1 MYNSLIISIFIVYST
16 HYKINMINQAK
27 ASKLIKIYHYVCDK
41 YENVLQYHCQRFT
54 NNNKPE
60 FTDQEVMTIYLF
72 AVQEEQRSKIKD
84 IHKFASGYLL
94 DWFPKLTSYVAFST
108 RLNRLCGALRV
119 LCQSVVEEFIPAGC
133 SSGFS
138 LLDSMPIITCSG
150 KRKAK
155 VARELTDKSFCPTKN
170 LWYFGLKLH
179 ALNSYNKGT
188 LPYPES
194 IVISK
199 ASENDLNIFKE
210 NWSQIGSRS
219 FFGDKIY
226 CDGPFFNTLYIEKAS
241 VMFTPVKEAKGKA
254 ETLKQRDRAHKDLFS
269 KAVSTIRQPIESFFN
284 WINEKTQIQ
293 NASKVRSTKGLL
305 VHVFGKLT
313 ACFLKPIFNP

>member
-1 MYNSLIISIFIVYST
+1 
-16 HYKINMINQAK
+16 MINQAK
-27 ASKLIKIYHYVCDK
+27 ASKLIKLYYYVCEK
-41 YENVLQYHCQRFT
+41 YDSRLQWCCERFT

-60 FTDQEVMTIYLF
+60 FTDQEIMTIYLF
-72 AVQEEQRSKIKD
+72 AVLEEKRFKIKQ
-84 IHKFASGYLL
+84 IHKFASEYLL
-94 DWFPKLTSYVAFST
+94 DWFPKLTSYVAFTT
-108 RLNRLCGALRV
+108 RLNRLSEAFRV
-119 LCQSVVEEFIPAGC
+119 LSQSLIEEFIPEEC
-133 SSGFS
+133 SSELS

-155 VARELTDKSFCPTKN
+155 VAKELTDKSFCSTKN

-199 ASENDLNIFKE
+199 ASESDLNIFKG
-210 NWSQIGSRS
+210 NWSSIGSRS

-226 CDGPFFNTLYIEKAS
+226 CDEPFFNALYLEKAS
-241 VMFTPVKEAKGKA
+241 IMFTPIKEVKGKA
-254 ETLKQRDRAHKDLFS
+254 ESLKQRDRAHKDLFS

-313 ACFLKPIFNP
+313 ACFLKPICNP

>member
-1 MYNSLIISIFIVYST
+1 
-16 HYKINMINQAK
+16 MINQAK
-27 ASKLIKIYHYVCDK
+27 ASKLIKLYYYVCEK
-41 YENVLQYHCQRFT
+41 YDSELQWCCERFT

-72 AVQEEQRSKIKD
+72 AVLEEKRFKIKQ
-84 IHKFASGYLL
+84 IHEFARDYLL
-94 DWFPKLTSYVAFST
+94 DWFPKLTSYVAFNT
-108 RLNRLCGALRV
+108 RLNRLCEAFRV
-119 LCQSVVEEFIPAGC
+119 LSQSLIEEFIPEEC
-133 SSGFS
+133 SSEFS

-155 VARELTDKSFCPTKN
+155 VAKELTDKSFCSTKN

-199 ASENDLNIFKE
+199 ASESDLNIFKW
-210 NWSQIGSRS
+210 NWSSIRSRS

-226 CDGPFFNTLYIEKAS
+226 CDEPFFDTLYMEKES
-241 VMFTPVKEAKGKA
+241 IMFTPIKEVKGKV
-254 ETLKQRDRAHKDLFS
+254 ESLKQRDRAHKDLFS
-269 KAVSTIRQPIESFFN
+269 KAVSTIRQSIESFFN
-284 WINEKTQIQ
+284 WINEKTHIQ

-313 ACFLKPIFNP
+313 ACFLKPICNP

>member
-1 MYNSLIISIFIVYST
+1 MYNSLIISIFIVYSK
-16 HYKINMINQAK
+16 HYKNNMINQAK
-27 ASKLIKIYHYVCDK
+27 ALKLIKIYDYVCDK

-54 NNNKPE
+54 NNNRPG

-72 AVQEEQRSKIKD
+72 AVYEEQRFKIRH
-84 IHKFASGYLL
+84 IHRFASDYLSG
-94 DWFPKLTSYVAFST
+94 WFPKLTSYVAFNT
-108 RLNRLCGALRV
+108 RINRLCDVLRV
-119 LCQSVVEEFIPAGC
+119 LCQCVIEEFVPPEC
-133 SSGFS
+133 SSEFS
-138 LLDSMPIITCSG
+138 LLDSMPIITCGG
-150 KRKAK
+150 KRSAK
-155 VARELTDKSFCPTKN
+155 VALDLTDKSFCSTKN

-210 NWSQIGSRS
+210 NWSPIAPRS

-226 CDGPFFNTLYIEKAS
+226 SDGPFFDNLYLEKES
-241 VMFTPVKEAKGKA
+241 VMFTPIKEIKGKVEA
-254 ETLKQRDRAHKDLFS
+254 LKQRDRAHKDLFS
-269 KAVSTIRQPIESFFN
+269 RAVSAIRQPIESFFN

-305 VHVFGKLT
+305 AHVYGKLT